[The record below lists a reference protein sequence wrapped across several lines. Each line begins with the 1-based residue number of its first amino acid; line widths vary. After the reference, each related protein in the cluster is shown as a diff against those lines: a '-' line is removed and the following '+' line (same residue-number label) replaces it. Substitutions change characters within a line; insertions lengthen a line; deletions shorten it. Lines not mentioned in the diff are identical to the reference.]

1 MFEIYVPTRLY
12 FGLGALDQIHTMQLP
27 GKHALVLISQ
37 GKSVVKAGYWD
48 RLKQQLEETGVK
60 ASLFS
65 AIQANPT
72 TDSVMEAADMA
83 RREHCDFVIGFGG
96 GSPMDAAKVVAIM
109 ATNPGVVWDYCQ
121 RGTGRR
127 LDFFNAPLPI
137 VCISTTAGTGSEADS
152 SGMINNI
159 ETKEKFG
166 IGGPSC
172 FPVISVVD
180 PALTLTVPQRQMVYQ
195 GLDALFHC
203 VEGYLSKKANLF
215 NEMYAITGVE
225 NIGRYLPKLMEHP
238 EDLQAREHVSFA
250 NTLGGFVMSTGKL
263 MSQHSFEHVLSA
275 HHPNLPHGAGLIL
288 LCRAYF
294 GHFIAKGIQ
303 SEKFIA
309 LAKALGFAT
318 AKKSEDFLVA
328 LEALLEK
335 CQVQNL
341 KMEDWGIT
349 KEEIPLLA
357 REVKEKF
364 GDLLLNDPEE
374 LSLEECERILM
385 QSFVGKAH

>member
-1 MFEIYVPTRLY
+1 MFEIFVPTRLY
-12 FGLGALDQIHTMQLP
+12 FGLGALDQIHTMKLP
-27 GKHALVLISQ
+27 GRHALVLVSQ
-37 GKSVVKAGYWD
+37 GKSVIKAGYWD
-48 RLKQQLEETGVK
+48 RLKKQLDKAGVK

-65 AIQANPT
+65 GIQANPT
-72 TDSVMEAADMA
+72 TDSVMEAASLA
-83 RREHCDFVIGFGG
+83 RREGCDFVIGFGG

-109 ATNPGVVWDYCQ
+109 ATNPGEVWDYCQ
-121 RGTGRR
+121 RGCGGRKS
-127 LDFFNAPLPI
+127 FVHEPLPI

-152 SGMINNI
+152 SGMINNPK
-159 ETKEKFG
+159 TKEKFG

-203 VEGYLSKKANLF
+203 IEGYLSKKANLF

-225 NIGRYLPKLMEHP
+225 NIGKYLPKLMTDP
-238 EDLQAREHVSFA
+238 EDMQAREHVSFA

-288 LCRAYF
+288 LCQAYF
-294 GHFIAKGIQ
+294 GHFIAKGIHK
-303 SEKFIA
+303 EKFIA
-309 LAKALGFAT
+309 LAKALGFVSAD
-318 AKKSEDFLVA
+318 KPEDFLVA
-328 LEALLEK
+328 LETLLETCK
-335 CQVQNL
+335 VSQI
-341 KMEDWGIT
+341 KMRDWGIT
-349 KEEIPLLA
+349 KEELPLLA

-374 LSLEECERILM
+374 LTVKECEQILLR
-385 QSFVGKAH
+385 SFEGAPY

>member
-1 MFEIYVPTRLY
+1 MFEIFVPTRLY
-12 FGLGALDQIHTMQLP
+12 FGLGALDQIHTMKLP

-48 RLKQQLEETGVK
+48 RLEKQLRDAGVK

-65 AIQANPT
+65 GIQANPT
-72 TDSVMEAADMA
+72 TDSIMEAAEMA
-83 RREHCDFVIGFGG
+83 RREGCDFVIGFGG

-109 ATNPGVVWDYCQ
+109 ATNPGEVWDYCQ
-121 RGTGRR
+121 RGCGKR
-127 LDFFNAPLPI
+127 LPFVNEPLPI
-137 VCISTTAGTGSEADS
+137 VCISTTAGTGSEADA
-152 SGMINNI
+152 SGMINNL

-180 PALTLTVPQRQMVYQ
+180 PALTVTVPQRQMVYQ

-203 VEGYLSKKANLF
+203 IEGYLSKRANLF

-225 NIGRYLPKLMEHP
+225 NVGKYLPKLMSDP
-238 EDLQAREHVSFA
+238 EDMQAREHVSFA

-294 GHFIAKGIQ
+294 GHFIAKGIHK
-303 SEKFIA
+303 EKFVA
-309 LAKALGFAT
+309 LAKALGFESAN
-318 AKKSEDFLVA
+318 KPEDFLVA
-328 LEALLEK
+328 LEDLLEK
-335 CQVQNL
+335 CHMNDIR
-341 KMEDWGIT
+341 MRDWEINE
-349 KEEIPLLA
+349 EEIPLLA
-357 REVKEKF
+357 REIKEKF
-364 GDLLLNDPEE
+364 GDLLLNDPEV
-374 LSLEECERILM
+374 LTVEECEQILL
-385 QSFVGKAH
+385 QSYKGKSH